1 MSAKNHEFGK
11 STPFPH
17 FQSYK
22 TVLDDVT
29 QFSLNSTLKQGS
41 GEPIFMK
48 YPNRF
53 LLKQL
58 YQDCSTFISFT
69 LIEREFGNK

>member
-41 GEPIFMK
+41 GETYFHEISKQIFAK
-48 YPNRF
+48 TIVPG
-53 LLKQL
+53 L
-58 YQDCSTFISFT
+58 
-69 LIEREFGNK
+69 